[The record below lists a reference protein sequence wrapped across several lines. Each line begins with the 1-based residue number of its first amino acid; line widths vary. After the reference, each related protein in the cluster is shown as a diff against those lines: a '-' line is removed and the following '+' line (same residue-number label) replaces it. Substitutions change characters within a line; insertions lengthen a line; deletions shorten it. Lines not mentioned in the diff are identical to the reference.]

1 MLSAQLAAQLFLIC
15 TFFFRLSWSGDIL
28 GCPSSQSFPSFLFLP
43 DPWSLPPLLVWDVLL
58 LLVIYMVIVILV
70 VTCSHARADFCFFV
84 FSGLRSIPQESF
96 KKLRGVSPWD
106 TLDATQR
113 ISGASNWKL
122 LAIQFREHRIRDV
135 QRSEYELRINRSRR
149 HFQFK
154 IFGDSERR
162 N

>member
-1 MLSAQLAAQLFLIC
+1 MLFCTMIVESPQQLFVFQWIHEVNFISLA
-15 TFFFRLSWSGDIL
+15 RP
-28 GCPSSQSFPSFLFLP
+28 PSRPARGGGLR
-43 DPWSLPPLLVWDVLL
+43 DVLL
-58 LLVIYMVIVILV
+58 LLVIVILV